1 MEQSNLEINMKKALT
16 ELLLL
21 SLLGRKE
28 CYIGELTQLLEQYS
42 GGVLRLT
49 FPYSAI
55 YRLEQSGCIREL
67 PKRTAPDGRRRQ
79 YYAITPEGRVY
90 LARQAQIFRAFC
102 GGVDAVLDGEGKE

>member
-1 MEQSNLEINMKKALT
+1 MEQSNLENNMKKALT

-55 YRLEQSGCIREL
+55 YRLEQAGCIREL

-79 YYAITPEGRVY
+79 YFAITQEGKAY
-90 LARQAQIFRAFC
+90 LTQQSEIFWAFC
-102 GGVDAVLDGEGKE
+102 GGVSAVLEGEVKQ

>member
-1 MEQSNLEINMKKALT
+1 MEQSNLESNLKKALT

-42 GGVLRLT
+42 GSVLRLT

-55 YRLEQSGCIREL
+55 YRLEQAGCIREL

-79 YYAITPEGRVY
+79 YFEITPEGREH
-90 LARQAQIFRAFC
+90 LAKQSEIFRAFC
-102 GGVDAVLDGEGKE
+102 VGVNAVLEGEAKQ

>member
-1 MEQSNLEINMKKALT
+1 MEQSNFENNMKKALT

-28 CYIGELTQLLEQYS
+28 CYISELTQLLEEYS

-55 YRLEQSGCIREL
+55 YRLEQAGFIREL

-79 YYAITPEGRVY
+79 YFAITPEGREH
-90 LARQAQIFRAFC
+90 LARQSEVFRAFC
-102 GGVDAVLDGEGKE
+102 GGVNAVLDGEEKQ